1 VTIVDRSIDSVVAKN
16 VKADPNDKKQVGAG
30 MPGMV
35 VTVGVKTGDAVE
47 KGQKLLSL
55 EAMKMETTMVSD
67 RIGVVKEI
75 FVKPG
80 SRVESGDL
88 LLTFE

>member
-1 VTIVDRSIDSVVAKN
+1 
-16 VKADPNDKKQVGAG
+16 
-30 MPGMV
+30 
-35 VTVGVKTGDAVE
+35 
-47 KGQKLLSL
+47 
-55 EAMKMETTMVSD
+55 MVSD
-67 RIGVVKEI
+67 RIGVVKDI

>member
-1 VTIVDRSIDSVVAKN
+1 
-16 VKADPNDKKQVGAG
+16 VKADPGDKKQLGAG

-35 VTVGVKTGDAVE
+35 VTVAVKAGDAVE

-67 RIGVVKEI
+67 RIGVVKDI